1 MELYLKFKFILTYT
15 APWQITW
22 GSAFHAF
29 AQPVSVPRIFSILWF
44 HITFY
49 ILFTVSFLMW

>member
-15 APWQITW
+15 APWQILW

-29 AQPVSVPRIFSILWF
+29 AQPVSVPRIFSNWKIMLK
-44 HITFY
+44 Y
-49 ILFTVSFLMW
+49 MQLAGMY